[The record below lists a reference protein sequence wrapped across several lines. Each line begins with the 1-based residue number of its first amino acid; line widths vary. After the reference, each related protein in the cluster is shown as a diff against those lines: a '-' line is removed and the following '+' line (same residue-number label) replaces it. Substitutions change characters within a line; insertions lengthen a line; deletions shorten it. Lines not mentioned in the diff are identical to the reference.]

1 MAPGS
6 ARPINYADRCRMINA
21 AGANLAGARAAAL
34 LATAY
39 DTLARRAELVALH
52 VADLTVNDDGTGAM
66 LIRRGKTDQLGAG
79 QVRFLASD
87 TIDLI
92 KRWLSAAGVADGPLF
107 RSVRKGGNI
116 GGPLDAGDVARIFK
130 RLAARAGISADGIS
144 GHSTRIGAAQ
154 DLTAAGFGLPEV
166 MQSGGWRTG
175 EMVGRYT
182 EHLAARRG
190 AMAKL
195 AEQQERA

>member
-1 MAPGS
+1 MP
-6 ARPINYADRCRMINA
+6 
-21 AGANLAGARAAAL
+21 
-34 LATAY
+34 
-39 DTLARRAELVALH
+39 V
-52 VADLTVNDDGTGAM
+52 
-66 LIRRGKTDQLGAG
+66 
-79 QVRFLASD
+79 
-87 TIDLI
+87 
-92 KRWLSAAGVADGPLF
+92 
-107 RSVRKGGNI
+107 
-116 GGPLDAGDVARIFK
+116 
-130 RLAARAGISADGIS
+130 DGIS

-182 EHLAARRG
+182 QHLAARRG

>member
-1 MAPGS
+1 MVKRWIA
-6 ARPINYADRCRMINA
+6 A
-21 AGANLAGARAAAL
+21 AG
-34 LATAY
+34 
-39 DTLARRAELVALH
+39 
-52 VADLTVNDDGTGAM
+52 
-66 LIRRGKTDQLGAG
+66 
-79 QVRFLASD
+79 F
-87 TIDLI
+87 
-92 KRWLSAAGVADGPLF
+92 ADGPLF

-116 GGPLDAGDVARIFK
+116 GGALDAGDVARIFK
-130 RLAARAGISADGIS
+130 RLADQAGIAADGIS

-166 MQSGGWRTG
+166 MVAGGWRSP

-195 AEQQERA
+195 AERQNRA